1 MAGFFGRFV
10 AGSGD
15 TDDQGALCG
24 FDDVV
29 GDGVEFVDLQDPLD
43 LGEEA
48 FEEPEVAAGDPCDGC
63 DGLGV
68 GEVVGVEGLAE
79 GSPVS
84 LEDEQQFVLSQ
95 GPVLVGEADSAVE
108 LGACDLG

>member
-84 LEDEQQFVLSQ
+84 LEDELNRPGFRSYRF
-95 GPVLVGEADSAVE
+95 PCPAVA
-108 LGACDLG
+108 GACDLG

>member
-1 MAGFFGRFV
+1 MLSGGLYSGGADDEGAGG
-10 AGSGD
+10 
-15 TDDQGALCG
+15 G

-84 LEDEQQFVLSQ
+84 LEDEQQFVLPP
-95 GPVLVGEADSAVE
+95 GAGTGGRRR
-108 LGACDLG
+108 LGCRTGGSG